1 MNLEQARLN
10 MVEQQVRTWEVLDQ
24 RVLDRLAAVPREDFV
39 PPAYKNLAYADIQ
52 IPIGHGQVML
62 PPIIEGRLLQA
73 LNLKAQDSVL
83 EIGTGTGYLTAVMA
97 GLAGHVTSVDI
108 FPELQRLA
116 GWQLKNVSLQVGD
129 AAQGWSKDGP
139 FDAIAVTG
147 SVPDLPKAFLEAL
160 KLNGRLFI
168 VLGRAPVM
176 EAVLITRV
184 GEREWSREGLFETV
198 IPPLLNS
205 EPKPK
210 FIF

>member
-1 MNLEQARLN
+1 MNLEQARFN
-10 MVEQQVRTWEVLDQ
+10 MVEQQVRPWEVLDQ

-39 PPAYKNLAYADIQ
+39 PPAFRNLAYADIQ
-52 IPIGHGQVML
+52 IPIGQGQVML
-62 PPIIEGRLLQA
+62 PPKIEGRLLQA
-73 LNLKAQDSVL
+73 LELKEQDSVL

-116 GWQLKNVSLQVGD
+116 EWQLKNVSLQVGD
-129 AAQGWSKDGP
+129 ASRGWSQGGP

-147 SVPDLPKAFLEAL
+147 SLPSEPHAFLEAL
-160 KLNGRLFI
+160 KLGGRLFV
-168 VLGRAPVM
+168 VLGQAPVM

-184 GEREWSREGLFETV
+184 GEKEWSREGLFETV
-198 IPPLLNS
+198 IPPLLHS